1 MIATRNG
8 WTIEG
13 TPREIAELIGT
24 VPACS
29 LYETP
34 EWNRTKHDTI
44 YKTGKEALKG
54 FEWMHKA
61 EAVGQEQANKAIK
74 SKTLEYIKS
83 GMGLPDEI
91 DPDEPGI
98 KQI

>member
-1 MIATRNG
+1 MKATKNG
-8 WTIEG
+8 WTVEG
-13 TPREIAELIGT
+13 TPREIAELIGM
-24 VPACS
+24 VPARS

-34 EWNRTKHDTI
+34 EWK
-44 YKTGKEALKG
+44 
-54 FEWMHKA
+54 WMHKA
-61 EAVGQEQANKAIK
+61 EAIGQEQANKAIK

-83 GMGLPDEI
+83 GRGLPDEI